1 MQKVTTELWCP
12 PVGRLPSCMGTLA
25 RELRESTTDT
35 DVACMVGASTHVLYA
50 GLDVR
55 FRVYQF
61 GAGAPGL

>member
-1 MQKVTTELWCP
+1 
-12 PVGRLPSCMGTLA
+12 MGTLT
-25 RELRESTTDT
+25 RELRECAADT
-35 DVACMVGASTHVLYA
+35 DVTCLVGASTHVLHT